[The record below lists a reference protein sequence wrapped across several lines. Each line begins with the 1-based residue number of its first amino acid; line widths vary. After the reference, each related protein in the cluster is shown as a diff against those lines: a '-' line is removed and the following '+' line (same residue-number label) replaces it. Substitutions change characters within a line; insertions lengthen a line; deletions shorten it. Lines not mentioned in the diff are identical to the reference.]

1 MKYFNINFKKSID
14 KPKKILY
21 YNQNLL
27 KEVMSLDV
35 LFNIF
40 FISFGINIFIVF
52 YWVYSLIEI
61 FLLQSLQGFKLKIK
75 KNQLF

>member
-1 MKYFNINFKKSID
+1 MEYFNIILKKSID

-21 YNQNLL
+21 YIQNLM
-27 KEVMSLDV
+27 KEVVSLDI

-75 KNQLF
+75 RNQLF

>member
-21 YNQNLL
+21 YNQNLM